1 MWIEREKVVTELE
14 RRSDEGTR
22 AARKRWDAARSKL
35 DATPN
40 ALPNGSPMPLPMQDQ
55 TRAEQTR
62 AEQTRAEQTRA
73 DIKLL
78 PQTTFAD
85 DRTAIPDTKKS
96 KPSDAQ
102 IEELYSLYPRKR
114 DKLDAKK
121 AIGKAVSLVMTGDRD
136 HGAMSLQEALDYLV
150 QRLTLYARCAQGCD
164 RDFIPYPATW
174 FNAGGFW
181 DDERDWSSERK
192 GKSNGSGTELP
203 HDYDPASAQIR
214 RERELAG
221 VAR

>member
-1 MWIEREKVVTELE
+1 VTK
-14 RRSDEGTR
+14 
-22 AARKRWDAARSKL
+22 AHARPVNAGMQL
-35 DATPN
+35 DQSLMPH
-40 ALPNGSPMPLPMQDQ
+40 PMPCPMGHPCHCQCK
-55 TRAEQTR
+55 TRPEQTR